1 MSFVASKTTEKQ
13 CEKIYNFSPFFLLQ
27 RNVTHI
33 LKKRTKHDFLSF
45 FYFSG
50 MEHHS
55 FSSDN
60 HNNMGNHEVNRP
72 VQLTPSWEAQKHAS
86 EDRLNFRTLSV
97 SMDRLDLEMNPP
109 VDR

>member
-1 MSFVASKTTEKQ
+1 MRKDLQFFPFLFASKE
-13 CEKIYNFSPFFLLQ
+13 CHAHSY
-27 RNVTHI
+27 
-33 LKKRTKHDFLSF
+33 KKRTKHDFLSF

-86 EDRLNFRTLSV
+86 EDHLNFRTLSV

>member
-1 MSFVASKTTEKQ
+1 
-13 CEKIYNFSPFFLLQ
+13 
-27 RNVTHI
+27 
-33 LKKRTKHDFLSF
+33 
-45 FYFSG
+45 